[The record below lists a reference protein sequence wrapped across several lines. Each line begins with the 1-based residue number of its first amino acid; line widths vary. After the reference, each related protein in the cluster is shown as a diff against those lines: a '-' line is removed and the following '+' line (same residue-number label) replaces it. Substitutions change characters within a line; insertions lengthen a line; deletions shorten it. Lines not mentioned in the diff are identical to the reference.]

1 MYDILYSSD
10 GNKIMDVLTYT
21 DARKELKSVMD
32 RVIRDAEEIVVTRK
46 NRESVVMVSLDTWNS
61 IQETMHLLST
71 PNNASRLRASIA
83 QLDAG
88 TGEERDL
95 IE

>member
-1 MYDILYSSD
+1 
-10 GNKIMDVLTYT
+10 MDVLTYT
-21 DARKELKSVMD
+21 DARKELKGVMD
-32 RVIRDAEEIVVTRK
+32 RVIRDSEEIVVTRK

>member
-1 MYDILYSSD
+1 
-10 GNKIMDVLTYT
+10 MDVLTYT

-32 RVIRDAEEIVVTRK
+32 RVINDAEEIIVTRK
-46 NRESVVMVSLDTWNS
+46 NRESVVVVSLEAWNS
-61 IQETMHLLST
+61 IQETLHLLST
-71 PNNASRLRASIA
+71 PNNAARLRAAIA

-88 TGEERDL
+88 SGEERGL

>member
-1 MYDILYSSD
+1 
-10 GNKIMDVLTYT
+10 MDVLTYT

-32 RVIRDAEEIVVTRK
+32 RVINDAEEIVVTRK
-46 NRESVVMVSLDTWNS
+46 NRESIVMVSLETWNS

-71 PNNASRLRASIA
+71 PNNATRLRASIA
-83 QLDAG
+83 QLDADK
-88 TGEERDL
+88 GEERDL

>member
-1 MYDILYSSD
+1 
-10 GNKIMDVLTYT
+10 MDVLTYT

-32 RVIRDAEEIVVTRK
+32 RVIYDAEEIVVTRK

-71 PNNASRLRASIA
+71 SNNASRLRASVA

-88 TGEERDL
+88 TGKTRDL

>member
-1 MYDILYSSD
+1 
-10 GNKIMDVLTYT
+10 MDVLTYT

-32 RVIRDAEEIVVTRK
+32 RVTRDAEEIVVTRK

>member
-1 MYDILYSSD
+1 
-10 GNKIMDVLTYT
+10 MDVLTYT

-71 PNNASRLRASIA
+71 PTNASRLRASIA

>member
-1 MYDILYSSD
+1 
-10 GNKIMDVLTYT
+10 MDVLTYT